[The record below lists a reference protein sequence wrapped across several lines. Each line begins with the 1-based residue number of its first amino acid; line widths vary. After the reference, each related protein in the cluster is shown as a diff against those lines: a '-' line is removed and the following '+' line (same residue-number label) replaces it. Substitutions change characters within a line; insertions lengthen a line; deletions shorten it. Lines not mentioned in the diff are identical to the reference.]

1 MCVCVCA
8 RAGVCV
14 CKRERERERERRGE
28 GGSVRGDKEDRG
40 WRECEGSQNGLLAG
54 EKKLYFI
61 DY

>member
-1 MCVCVCA
+1 MCVCVCVCA
-8 RAGVCV
+8 CVCV
-14 CKRERERERERRGE
+14 CKRERERRGE

-54 EKKLYFI
+54 GKKLYFI